1 MDMGLPGSGTG
12 YCGLDTKRHPN
23 CSSTNYLIPWLVL
36 QIWRG
41 SESSGRWLFE
51 ESDHCGTFFMLY
63 LFGLL
68 LSSLPLLSV
77 HYDVSS
83 FSSTSPNTLTSCLTT
98 GPERMELRAKSSRMK
113 PLKLRFQK
121 SAPPLLYARHRFKM
135 KKKLKE

>member
-12 YCGLDTKRHPN
+12 YCGLDTKCHPN
-23 CSSTNYLIPWLVL
+23 CSSTSYLIPWLVL

-77 HYDVSS
+77 QYDVSS
-83 FSSTSPNTLTSCLTT
+83 FSSTSPHTLTSCLTT
-98 GPERMELRAKSSRMK
+98 DPERMELRAKSSQMK